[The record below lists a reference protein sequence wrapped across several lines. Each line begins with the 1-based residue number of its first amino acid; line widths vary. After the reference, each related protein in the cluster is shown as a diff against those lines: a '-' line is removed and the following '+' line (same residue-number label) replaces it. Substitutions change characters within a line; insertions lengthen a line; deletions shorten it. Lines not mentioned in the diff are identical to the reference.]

1 MNFVL
6 AIISAC
12 QAYVEWVKWQREREI
27 DDLEDEIDRL
37 ASDGSPSAKLR
48 MERLARRKK
57 RNLERFRAP

>member
-1 MNFVL
+1 VNLLL

-27 DDLEDEIDRL
+27 DELEDEIDRL
-37 ASDGSPSAKLR
+37 AADGTPSAKLR
-48 MERLARRKK
+48 MERLSKRKK